1 MNVPEILAELREQL
15 IRVDSAI
22 SALERVHGTSHRG
35 PGRPKGKRR
44 TMSAEARAKIGLRS
58 EHVGRSRR
66 GQRRKARVRV
76 STLSEG

>member
-44 TMSAEARAKIGLRS
+44 TMSAEARAKIGAA
-58 EHVGRSRR
+58 
-66 GQRRKARVRV
+66 QRARWAKQKRAAKK
-76 STLSEG
+76 G